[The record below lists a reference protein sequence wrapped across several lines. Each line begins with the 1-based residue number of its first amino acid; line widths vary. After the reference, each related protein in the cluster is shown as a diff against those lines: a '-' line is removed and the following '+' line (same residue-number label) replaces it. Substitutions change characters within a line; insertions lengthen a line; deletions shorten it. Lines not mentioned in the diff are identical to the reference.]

1 MGPDDNN
8 KGRSVKQVEP
18 WVVWQQE
25 SRAVSYT
32 VESGRCQA
40 ISQQTRTEGAAE
52 ILEDSKRE
60 VKRPVA
66 GPQAGCRS
74 VGEDPR
80 R

>member
-40 ISQQTRTEGAAE
+40 ISQQTRTEGAGRM
-52 ILEDSKRE
+52 L
-60 VKRPVA
+60 
-66 GPQAGCRS
+66 RS
-74 VGEDPR
+74 WKIANGR
-80 R
+80 